1 MAIAAV
7 VLSFFIQLLLPL
19 LILGVSRMPASQQ
32 SYTVFYAVK
41 APGETGVPEG
51 WTDRLLS
58 LVWSDKGFQKGRLDV
73 FPTRES
79 AQEFCERFSGIV
91 RNEGWRLERCDVFP
105 LQGADP
111 KI

>member
-7 VLSFFIQLLLPL
+7 VNVFIQLLLPL
-19 LILGVSRMPASQQ
+19 LILGVSRIPVPQQ

-41 APGETGVPEG
+41 PPAEAGVQLG

-58 LVWSDKGFQKGRLDV
+58 LVRSDKDVQKGRLDL
-73 FPTRES
+73 FPTREN
-79 AQEFCERFSGIV
+79 AQAFCERFRGVV

-105 LQGADP
+105 LQGADL